1 MIKKEAT
8 NSVFNIVKTI
18 IANNFNIDKDKIT
31 LETSS
36 DEIEEWDSLG
46 HIHLILRLEAAFN
59 VKFNILVIPKLTSVT
74 AIVRE
79 LEQSYEQST

>member
-1 MIKKEAT
+1 MIKKKAT
-8 NSVFNIVKTI
+8 NSVYSIVKTI
-18 IANNFNIDKDKIT
+18 IANNFNIDENKIIP
-31 LETSS
+31 ETSS

-59 VKFNILVIPKLTSVT
+59 VKFNILVIPKLTSVS

-79 LEQSYEQST
+79 LEKSYEQST